1 MAKVSAA
8 QLAALCQLPRD
19 TVSVPV
25 LGPVIVR
32 GMSGVQRDA
41 FEASCMEGRGKKR
54 EFNMRNVRAKL
65 VAFCAVDEHDEPIFP
80 DADALGNIRADV
92 LDPLYTVAAKLSG
105 ISKEDEESLG
115 KPLETETPSGSSSS
129 VSLANSA

>member
-1 MAKVSAA
+1 MPKITAA
-8 QLAALCQLPRD
+8 QLAALSELPCE
-19 TVSVPV
+19 TVTVPV
-25 LGPVIVR
+25 IGAVLVQ

-65 VAFCAVDEHDEPIFP
+65 VAACARDPKDKELLFP
-80 DADALGNIRADV
+80 DAEALGGIRADV

-105 ISKEDEESLG
+105 ISKEDEDALG

-129 VSLANSA
+129 ASPAN

>member
-1 MAKVSAA
+1 MPKVTAA
-8 QLAALCQLPRD
+8 QLAALSTLPRE
-19 TVSVPV
+19 TVTVPV
-25 LGPVIVR
+25 LGKVVVV

-65 VAFCAVDEHDEPIFP
+65 VSACARDAQDDELLFP
-80 DADALGNIRADV
+80 DADALGGIRADI

-105 ISKEDEESLG
+105 ISKEDEDALG

-129 VSLANSA
+129 LSLVS